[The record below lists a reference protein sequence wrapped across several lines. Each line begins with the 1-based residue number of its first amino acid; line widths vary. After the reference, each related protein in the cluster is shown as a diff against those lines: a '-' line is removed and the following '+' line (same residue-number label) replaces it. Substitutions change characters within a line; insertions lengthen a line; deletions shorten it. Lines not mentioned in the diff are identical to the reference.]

1 MTEPDFRGRAYEWC
15 WRIGGLAVIVALP
28 WYFGLFDRDYGNKNL
43 SDLINL
49 LILGV
54 ALYWWWGGTNRVI
67 SQMRGDR
74 QRVRDFE
81 AAKAAGDE
89 DEMRR

>member
-1 MTEPDFRGRAYEWC
+1 
-15 WRIGGLAVIVALP
+15 LP

-54 ALYWWWGGTNRVI
+54 ALYWWWGGPTGSFHKCAETDSALGTLKLRR
-67 SQMRGDR
+67 QQAMKMRCG
-74 QRVRDFE
+74 
-81 AAKAAGDE
+81 GSL
-89 DEMRR
+89 